1 MPLFLHVASYTS
13 VNAYTTVYEHERE
26 DPMNETKKST
36 SCTIRFKSPEDQERL
51 SKGLARLVEVRGAK
65 SISEVAPLVADAVE
79 GLTENAPESI
89 MSDVQRHREYI
100 TAALACM
107 SSVAASYKV
116 AEDTVTKRLDAT
128 LADQAK
134 KLAELEQA
142 LGEAEKAREELE
154 KDLHEAEDARD
165 KAVKRAEAAEEQ
177 ARSAA
182 DTQTEL
188 SAIRETLDR
197 VLEKREAD
205 EAEDGRKGEQDVDQ
219 TTIFDVKGVEADE
232 G

>member
-1 MPLFLHVASYTS
+1 MA
-13 VNAYTTVYEHERE
+13 EG
-26 DPMNETKKST
+26 KST
-36 SCTIRFKSPEDQERL
+36 SYTIRFQNTEDQERMG
-51 SKGLARLVEVRGAK
+51 KGLARLVEVRGAK
-65 SISEVAPLVADAVE
+65 SISEVAALVADAVE

-89 MSDVQRHREYI
+89 MSDVQRHREHLA
-100 TAALACM
+100 AALACM
-107 SSVAASYKV
+107 SSVAASYKA

-128 LADQAK
+128 LTAQAK
-134 KLAELEQA
+134 ELGELKQA
-142 LGEAEKAREELE
+142 LQQANEARKGLE
-154 KDLHEAEDARD
+154 NALHEAEDARD

-205 EAEDGRKGEQDVDQ
+205 EAEAGRKGEQDVDQ
-219 TTIFDVKGVEADE
+219 TTIFDVKGVED
-232 G
+232 

>member
-1 MPLFLHVASYTS
+1 
-13 VNAYTTVYEHERE
+13 
-26 DPMNETKKST
+26 MNETKKST
-36 SCTIRFKSPEDQERL
+36 SCTIRFKNTEDQERM

-65 SISEVAPLVADAVE
+65 SISEVAALVADAVE

-89 MSDVQRHREYI
+89 MSDVQRHREHLA
-100 TAALACM
+100 AALACM
-107 SSVAASYKV
+107 SSVAASYKA

-128 LADQAK
+128 LTEQAK
-134 KLAELEQA
+134 ELTELKQA
-142 LGEAEKAREELE
+142 LQQANEARKGLE
-154 KDLHEAEDARD
+154 KVLHEAEDARD

-205 EAEDGRKGEQDVDQ
+205 EAEAGRKGEQDVDQ
-219 TTIFDVKGVEADE
+219 TTIFDVRGVED
-232 G
+232 